1 MVSEQLRSLIKNE
14 QMSKSLVFEQIVYL
28 LIFGQN
34 QKTSDLLGLPMSE
47 FPALARIQRYL
58 PTVKCLIGFFN
69 YIRLSSKLAI
79 LSYESQL
86 SSLPKPTIKC
96 ADCVTCKIKTSSSL
110 TRQNSPS
117 IRLVMRPQPNQE
129 IKMVSNGTF
138 KINANLTMKSAN
150 PKH

>member
-34 QKTSDLLGLPMSE
+34 QKTSDSLGLPMSE

-58 PTVKCLIGFFN
+58 PTGFFN